1 MQVIDTINLIKN
13 IITEISHFKK
23 MNNYDFKS
31 KIEIIIEIIL
41 KYLYLKYFNYKG
53 TCKQLYSDSNYN
65 QGEMKQ
71 SYGNVIHF

>member
-1 MQVIDTINLIKN
+1 
-13 IITEISHFKK
+13 

-53 TCKQLYSDSNYN
+53 TCKQLYSDSNYK